1 MPYVLSTD
9 QRVKCELEKF
19 PEKWAAELPT
29 PPLGYSE
36 QGGLMWGMRAYR
48 LNILL
53 SSYLSPTLD
62 ILECK
67 ALELAWEVLQAS
79 VLGV

>member
-1 MPYVLSTD
+1 
-9 QRVKCELEKF
+9 
-19 PEKWAAELPT
+19 
-29 PPLGYSE
+29 
-36 QGGLMWGMRAYR
+36 MWGMRTYR

-67 ALELAWEVLQAS
+67 ALELA
-79 VLGV
+79 